1 MFYYTLIMNLYKVTC
16 SFGELIDKYTILKI
30 KFDKI
35 KEHNKSINIKKEIL
49 CLEKEFPIIKTN
61 DSLFTDLFDINNKLW
76 IFEDEVRI
84 KSKNRQFDKH
94 YIAITESIHK
104 TNDLRFLVKKKIN
117 QKYNSYLIEE
127 KSYLIDYPK
136 NNDEMLQDGKM
147 LYSQGKYLE
156 SYDILNKVID
166 TFFEYNCF
174 DNFFVDL
181 LFAYD
186 NVCCILNIDN
196 HFKGKIINVINI
208 LNDLPISNEFNKYI
222 KTSYASHCLHNLN
235 YICAGPYLKYLNF
248 ITGPNVSP
256 DSISFFNK
264 NDIDKSLLIYDGGG
278 IGDKIMFARFIP
290 ILCERFNKNKII
302 FFTNKSLLW
311 IFNDIFSNI
320 SNLIIISY
328 LDSQSLPKYDYHCSL
343 ISLIYYLNFNYNTIT
358 FLPLLENIY
367 IPPSSEFILS
377 HWHHNKRNFIIN
389 WKGNSKNLHEE
400 HNRKIDLNFL
410 VTLFKNPLLND
421 IHWIVINKELD
432 YLETMTLRENNI
444 IYLGDQIDN
453 DNAFQDSMLLI
464 QNADGVITTDTSLA
478 HISLN
483 MNIDTYVLLTIGCEW
498 RWVREGK
505 TNWYPNA
512 KLFRQKKLGDWEQV
526 VNDLTS
532 SLIS

>member
-1 MFYYTLIMNLYKVTC
+1 MNTYKVSC

-30 KFDKI
+30 KLDKI
-35 KEHNKSINIKKEIL
+35 KDSDKNQNIKNEIF
-49 CLEKEFPIIKTN
+49 CLEKEFPIIKTI
-61 DSLFTDLFDINNKLW
+61 DPLFQQLADINNKLW
-76 IFEDEVRI
+76 IFEDDVRI
-84 KSKNRQFDKH
+84 KSKNSQFDKH
-94 YIAITESIHK
+94 YISITESIHK
-104 TNDLRFLVKKKIN
+104 TNDLRFEIKKKIN
-117 QKYNSYLIEE
+117 DKYNSFLREE
-127 KSYLIDYPK
+127 KSYSIDSPRS
-136 NNDEMLQDGKM
+136 NDQLLQDGKI
-147 LYSQGKYLE
+147 LYSQGKYIE
-156 SYDILNKVID
+156 SFHILKSLIGMFSNYNTYDYYFI
-166 TFFEYNCF
+166 
-174 DNFFVDL
+174 DL

-186 NVCCILNIDN
+186 NVCSILNINNDYN
-196 HFKGKIINVINI
+196 NKIKIVMD
-208 LNDLPISNEFNKYI
+208 LLDDLPIFNELNTYV
-222 KTSYASHCLHNLN
+222 KTSYASHSLHNLN
-235 YICAGPYLKYLNF
+235 YLNAGPYLKYLNF

-256 DSISFFNK
+256 ESISFFNK

-290 ILCERFNKNKII
+290 ILCERYNKNNII

-311 IFNDIFSNI
+311 IFEYIFYGI
-320 SNLIIISY
+320 SNLTIVSY
-328 LDSQSLPKYDYHCSL
+328 LDSQSLPKFDYHCSL
-343 ISLIYYLNFNYNTIT
+343 ISLIHYLNFTYHTIT
-358 FLPLLENIY
+358 FQPLLENI
-367 IPPSSEFILS
+367 IMPSSSNFILS
-377 HWHHNKRNFIIN
+377 NLHSHKRNFIIN

-400 HNRKIDLNFL
+400 SNRKMDLKFL
-410 VTLFKNPLLND
+410 ENMFKNPLLSD

-432 YLETMTLRENNI
+432 YLETMTLNENNI

-453 DNAFQDSMLLI
+453 GNAFQDSMLLI